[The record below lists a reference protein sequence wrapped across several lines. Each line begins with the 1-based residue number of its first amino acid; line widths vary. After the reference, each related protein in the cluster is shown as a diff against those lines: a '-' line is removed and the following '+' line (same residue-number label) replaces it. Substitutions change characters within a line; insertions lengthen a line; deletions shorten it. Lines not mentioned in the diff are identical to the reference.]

1 MQNRDFEPGT
11 VVRYASSLLAVVRRT
26 VDGTA
31 DVEFASGKRITV
43 GASQLT
49 NFFDELRK
57 RSRVMSLSREKLCEL
72 LYLEARSRLTPERVR
87 EMKRFLRKSG
97 LYFTPENWSAGSNIQ
112 LSVDDSFVRRDKSA
126 KDHAFEELLPQWLLP
141 HRLPPGS
148 RDPLG
153 FQAYA
158 EKLANELLPGL
169 TVFTSRIGYY
179 GFLAWTIRELN
190 RLEADRRVRARDRFH
205 RLERLLALCEFIAHG
220 KEDNDCRLLGSRSKT
235 EILQSAQNDRFA
247 LPRRILKNQDSA
259 GALRLY
265 ATSMVSTGFATAAPE
280 LEIDNHIPF
289 ELTELGES
297 LAKEFGKCVPKG
309 FLKFAL
315 DGTTLPR
322 STLMEWGGE
331 LCFSGLGRRA
341 GYRER
346 FLDGFLKGGTHEAEA
361 RFRTV
366 KTLFKH
372 KLLRPDG
379 SIPKRRSTGVELM
392 TEDDAELSEE
402 LDDFDG
408 LSNADVLL
416 YFYEAEHAH
425 ELLPLQKAAV
435 FSALSLAHTAIFAYV
450 LRETERQGR
459 ASLAGLGDSVCAA
472 GRFGKK
478 WSLPFSEMGHRADSV
493 RELVSQLFDAYEE
506 PALQAA
512 IGGVLLAR
520 IRADRLYARIGI
532 EISDAPPL
540 VLVERILP
548 DVPLG
553 ETWPALVS
561 EMVERHNLVSLNKS
575 RQRWCYLEGA
585 EVVKDD
591 PRKFGPAWHAMR
603 FPQLFSLCR
612 DLELLREDLN
622 LES

>member
-1 MQNRDFEPGT
+1 
-11 VVRYASSLLAVVRRT
+11 
-26 VDGTA
+26 
-31 DVEFASGKRITV
+31 
-43 GASQLT
+43 
-49 NFFDELRK
+49 
-57 RSRVMSLSREKLCEL
+57 
-72 LYLEARSRLTPERVR
+72 
-87 EMKRFLRKSG
+87 
-97 LYFTPENWSAGSNIQ
+97 
-112 LSVDDSFVRRDKSA
+112 
-126 KDHAFEELLPQWLLP
+126 
-141 HRLPPGS
+141 LPPGS

-158 EKLANELLPGL
+158 EKLANNLLPGL

-179 GFLAWTIRELN
+179 GFLAWAIRELN
-190 RLEADRRVRARDRFH
+190 RLEEDRRVRARERFH
-205 RLERLLALCEFIAHG
+205 RLERLLALCEFIMHG

-265 ATSMVSTGFATAAPE
+265 ATSMASTGFATAAPE

-289 ELTELGES
+289 ELTELGEG
-297 LAKEFGKCVPKG
+297 LAKEYNKCVPKG
-309 FLKFAL
+309 FLQFAL
-315 DGTTLPR
+315 NGTTLPR
-322 STLMEWGGE
+322 STLMEWGSE
-331 LCFSGLGRRA
+331 LCFSRLGRRA

-346 FLDGFLKGGTHEAEA
+346 FLDGFLKGGTRDAET

-366 KTLFKH
+366 KILLKH
-372 KLLRPDG
+372 NLLRRDG
-379 SIPKRRSTGVELM
+379 TTAKRRGATEELM
-392 TEDDAELSEE
+392 TEDDAELSAE
-402 LDDFDG
+402 LDDFEG

-416 YFYEAEHAH
+416 HFYETDHVK

-459 ASLAGLGDSVCAA
+459 ASLAGLRDSVCAA

-478 WSLPFSEMGHRADSV
+478 WSLPFSEMGRRADV
-493 RELVSQLFDAYEE
+493 RELTSLLLDAHDE
-506 PALQAA
+506 PAVQAA
-512 IGGVLLAR
+512 IAGVLLAR
-520 IRADRLYARIGI
+520 VRIDRLYAQIGP
-532 EISDAPPL
+532 EISDSAPFM
-540 VLVERILP
+540 LVERI
-548 DVPLG
+548 PLDKSLA
-553 ETWPALVS
+553 ETWPVLVS
-561 EMVERHNLVSLNKS
+561 EMVERHNLVSLNKN

-585 EVVKDD
+585 DVVKDD
-591 PRKFGPAWHAMR
+591 PRELRPAWHAMR